1 MKIFPFGRIR
11 ALLFL
16 GVVIAVLIMAIIQKC
31 SGLETD
37 AMDQP
42 NFDRNDHR

>member
-16 GVVIAVLIMAIIQKC
+16 GVVIAVLIVGIVQKC
-31 SGLETD
+31 SGIESD

-42 NFDRNDHR
+42 TFNRNDHR